1 MAGRGPLGGVAA
13 GVPGRVPVLAAIAR
27 LGRTAPAGRVAG
39 SGLPSWWP
47 CHGLSFP
54 RSRVHQRPL
63 RAAGRSE
70 LYTRQKAP
78 SAIND
83 RHPARRVE
91 RTLHETTRAV
101 SSVVRVPQAP
111 GGLSKTCPG
120 PEMRCQ
126 STRRKAPPQE
136 KSRRTNKGCECLRQA
151 KGRRHGEKQAIN
163 VPPARPAVK
172 PAHTCWT
179 PRRPAH
185 HANKPQNT
193 PNTRHHRRSTDPA
206 RSCPRTSNEATSR
219 PRNGPANPQ
228 TPLTSPPNPPTKREN
243 FRESGRYRSAGT
255 PTVRRAWM

>member
-1 MAGRGPLGGVAA
+1 MTGRDAAGWSSRGADRERLDGPVARSFSAGDARITATPPGGGVGARASWAGQTAPGPHKGGVTGGGLGEMPGWQARGPLGGVAA

-91 RTLHETTRAV
+91 KNPARNNTSCL
-101 SSVVRVPQAP
+101 VRCSRSTGP
-111 GGLSKTCPG
+111 GGSIENMPG
-120 PEMRCQ
+120 PRNALSEH
-126 STRRKAPPQE
+126 STK
-136 KSRRTNKGCECLRQA
+136 
-151 KGRRHGEKQAIN
+151 
-163 VPPARPAVK
+163 
-172 PAHTCWT
+172 
-179 PRRPAH
+179 
-185 HANKPQNT
+185 
-193 PNTRHHRRSTDPA
+193 
-206 RSCPRTSNEATSR
+206 
-219 PRNGPANPQ
+219 
-228 TPLTSPPNPPTKREN
+228 
-243 FRESGRYRSAGT
+243 GT
-255 PTVRRAWM
+255 PTREEPSHQQGL